1 MGTRLKPEDSTVRR
15 AARIR
20 LSAIRASLPLG
31 RWRVVREGWYKHT
44 DGFVCYYFA
53 GHTAAGQTER
63 GQPQQQQQPPVHDD
77 RAQYYLYNIIFAAAV
92 PTYIY
97 VHKSFDYNPCA
108 ARCRPGPSAGIRLN
122 IFSFFFLY
130 RYRVRY
136 RIVKSRVLKRNK
148 PVRNFCKIYRALWVP
163 RKGHPRTILSF
174 KSVKGPS
181 SNGFHKR
188 FRALRN
194 GRVSYRLP
202 PGSFRLPSIRVFN
215 VALSTRKTVFI
226 LWRDHGNIY
235 KYIHLA
241 SGILK
246 NIDVAETRL
255 LCSPPGTAH
264 VSLVRFERLKTRRRN
279 ST

>member
-63 GQPQQQQQPPVHDD
+63 GQQQPPVHDD

-148 PVRNFCKIYRALWVP
+148 PVRNFCKIYIAFFGPRARDIREQYYRLNPSKDRP
-163 RKGHPRTILSF
+163 RMDFT
-174 KSVKGPS
+174 
-181 SNGFHKR
+181 N
-188 FRALRN
+188 
-194 GRVSYRLP
+194 VSARCATAAYRLP